1 MDAKL
6 SISDAAKWFI
16 ENNDSVTPKK
26 LQKLLYYL
34 YAWGLVF
41 LNEDIDDLN
50 DKVFS
55 GKFEAW
61 VHGPVNRDVYEE
73 YKSYGGNLIK
83 ISDANEMKIENP
95 DTLNLMKQ
103 INRIYGKYDGNTLE
117 LLTHSED
124 PWKKARGSAR
134 PLDRCQN
141 VLDDADMFKFYSS
154 LLEG

>member
-41 LNEDIDDLN
+41 LNEDLDDLN

-61 VHGPVNRDVYEE
+61 VHGPVNRDIYEK
-73 YKSYGGNLIK
+73 YRSYGGNLIK
-83 ISDANEMKIENP
+83 ISDANEMKIENS

-103 INRIYGKYDGNTLE
+103 INRI
-117 LLTHSED
+117 
-124 PWKKARGSAR
+124 W
-134 PLDRCQN
+134 
-141 VLDDADMFKFYSS
+141 
-154 LLEG
+154 